1 MIIVGKIRE
10 KIHLIDDLMVFIS
23 LYRHSFLWNSLWLGL
38 GETVAKLCMFYITVA
53 VIRYLQPADYGQLS
67 VAVVL
72 TNMIVVLLDFGMT
85 QIIIRD
91 LSRQRQKASIYLS
104 QVMSLKI
111 ILGCIYFVILLFVP
125 DHLVGRQ
132 WVLILLMLGFMNW
145 VQDLSG
151 ACISWFM
158 AEERMEKVL
167 YVQLIHYG
175 GMMLAAAATIYFDLG
190 LTTLISGYIIAALLG
205 FYSAIVMI
213 FREGIPIRLIFVPR
227 MIKYLFE
234 QSLPLFGVVLINAIY
249 INADTI
255 MIREYQNINNVAY
268 YQAAYKLLFVLQG
281 LTLLHTALFPK
292 LSILVKNSQK
302 LQTNQLNWIVALFT
316 MIVLVPIA
324 VLANVYAPEIL
335 LLLYGDKMLP
345 AVGALQFLIWVGVIY
360 FIKIYVMNLFIA
372 NGQQKPLFYIA
383 LAALVLNLI
392 LDAYFLNHYSFAVA
406 AAVLLF
412 TETFMLVTLVVL
424 RYMQTRKFVDIRS
437 NRLPYMY

>member
-1 MIIVGKIRE
+1 
-10 KIHLIDDLMVFIS
+10 
-23 LYRHSFLWNSLWLGL
+23 
-38 GETVAKLCMFYITVA
+38 
-53 VIRYLQPADYGQLS
+53 
-67 VAVVL
+67 
-72 TNMIVVLLDFGMT
+72 
-85 QIIIRD
+85 
-91 LSRQRQKASIYLS
+91 
-104 QVMSLKI
+104 
-111 ILGCIYFVILLFVP
+111 
-125 DHLVGRQ
+125 
-132 WVLILLMLGFMNW
+132 
-145 VQDLSG
+145 
-151 ACISWFM
+151 
-158 AEERMEKVL
+158 
-167 YVQLIHYG
+167 
-175 GMMLAAAATIYFDLG
+175 
-190 LTTLISGYIIAALLG
+190 
-205 FYSAIVMI
+205 MI

>member
-1 MIIVGKIRE
+1 
-10 KIHLIDDLMVFIS
+10 
-23 LYRHSFLWNSLWLGL
+23 
-38 GETVAKLCMFYITVA
+38 
-53 VIRYLQPADYGQLS
+53 
-67 VAVVL
+67 
-72 TNMIVVLLDFGMT
+72 
-85 QIIIRD
+85 
-91 LSRQRQKASIYLS
+91 
-104 QVMSLKI
+104 MSLKI

>member
-1 MIIVGKIRE
+1 
-10 KIHLIDDLMVFIS
+10 
-23 LYRHSFLWNSLWLGL
+23 
-38 GETVAKLCMFYITVA
+38 MFYITVA
-53 VIRYLQPADYGQLS
+53 VVRYLQPADYGQLS

-91 LSRQRQKASIYLS
+91 LSRQRKKASIYLS

-234 QSLPLFGVVLINAIY
+234 QSLPLFGVVLI
-249 INADTI
+249 I
-255 MIREYQNINNVAY
+255 MALIRRLLPHK
-268 YQAAYKLLFVLQG
+268 AAL
-281 LTLLHTALFPK
+281 
-292 LSILVKNSQK
+292 
-302 LQTNQLNWIVALFT
+302 
-316 MIVLVPIA
+316 
-324 VLANVYAPEIL
+324 PE
-335 LLLYGDKMLP
+335 P
-345 AVGALQFLIWVGVIY
+345 AVSRDRV
-360 FIKIYVMNLFIA
+360 
-372 NGQQKPLFYIA
+372 
-383 LAALVLNLI
+383 
-392 LDAYFLNHYSFAVA
+392 
-406 AAVLLF
+406 
-412 TETFMLVTLVVL
+412 
-424 RYMQTRKFVDIRS
+424 
-437 NRLPYMY
+437 